1 MPVTCR
7 SALRARSDVFS
18 RVAPIGPRPQG
29 DQEMYPCGN
38 CRAVAVGPDGRCA
51 ACGTYQQQLNP
62 APTAGPGGY
71 AAAPPVSMP
80 AAGAMPP
87 GGVDLR
93 RGLATTL
100 TVLFSLMIPTLILVM
115 IGRGGQYGVVSD
127 MLSNNGDVSLDDAN
141 EADSFYVAMTGL
153 NALVAIPATIVWA
166 IWFRRLR
173 LNAEAFAPGQHRMSP
188 GWAAGSWFTPVV
200 NLWFPKQIA
209 NDIWRASSPQ
219 GPHQVNRA
227 LLNGWWVT
235 LLVSIGVGLMGSVQ
249 YTAADTKLTQLETG
263 DVSGF
268 GEVRGV
274 IEDMKSAL
282 GISIFAMVITIAA
295 AILALLLVRQITAMQ
310 EQRAALP
317 PQGPQGQMPPSPYG
331 APAPNPYGGGAPGNP
346 YGAPAPSP
354 YGGGAPQ
361 MPPVVPQAP
370 PAPPSGPPGGSP
382 YGQG

>member
-1 MPVTCR
+1 MR
-7 SALRARSDVFS
+7 EL
-18 RVAPIGPRPQG
+18 PR
-29 DQEMYPCGN
+29 
-38 CRAVAVGPDGRCA
+38 VAVGPDGRCA

-62 APTAGPGGY
+62 APNTGPGGY

-93 RGLATTL
+93 RGMATTL
-100 TVLFSLMIPTLILVM
+100 TVLLGVTVATLVLAFIA
-115 IGRGGQYGVVSD
+115 RAQQYGIYSD
-127 MLSNNGDVSLDDAN
+127 ILDGDLPSQDDADS
-141 EADSFYVAMTGL
+141 ADSFY
-153 NALVAIPATIVWA
+153 ALALIISSLVMLAVAIVWP

-173 LNAEAFAPGQHRMSP
+173 LNAEAFAPGQHRFGP
-188 GWAAGSWFTPVV
+188 GWAAGAWFTPVV
-200 NLWFPKQIA
+200 SLWFPKQIA

-219 GPHQVNRA
+219 GPHQVRRG
-227 LLNGWWVT
+227 LLNGWWVCWLAGG
-235 LLVSIGVGLMGSVQ
+235 LLFSSSLQQWTRARNRAESAGLFGSRS
-249 YTAADTKLTQLETG
+249 A
-263 DVSGF
+263 
-268 GEVRGV
+268 
-274 IEDMKSAL
+274 IEDMQTAL
-282 GISIFAMVITIAA
+282 GMNLFAYVVTTAA
-295 AILALLLVRQITAMQ
+295 AILALLVVRQITAMQ

-370 PAPPSGPPGGSP
+370 PAPPSGPPAGSEPP